1 MIHNGIPLT
10 TILILHSKPGITM
23 RTLQQLN
30 ECDQA
35 SGPTCWKKNRAWF
48 KLLKSKK
55 IGVTNGNLNMELVP

>member
-1 MIHNGIPLT
+1 MIAVYEKYIALSEINKKGVEDLT
-10 TILILHSKPGITM
+10 S
-23 RTLQQLN
+23 
-30 ECDQA
+30 A